1 MRNHTQYAWAH
12 LFGVFFLFTLSSI
25 TPSHVFQLFWL
36 PLLLMRLGTAVVMFL
51 FGWVA
56 QCFLFLTLTFSP
68 FTFSFQNKQVRMSKR
83 HFIVG
88 QQTRALLGKNF
99 LRKWRMKRET
109 LSVWF
114 RVYVI
119 SYLKED
125 RVLSCVQTLYLFS
138 LLFHRYSVSN

>member
-1 MRNHTQYAWAH
+1 MRVSTLVWSFVSFHPELHHPFTSFSA
-12 LFGVFFLFTLSSI
+12 FLAPFAT
-25 TPSHVFQLFWL
+25 HVIGNSCCDVSL
-36 PLLLMRLGTAVVMFL
+36 
-51 FGWVA
+51 WVA
-56 QCFLFLTLTFSP
+56 QCFLFPTLTFSP
-68 FTFSFQNKQVRMSKR
+68 FTFSFQNKQARMSKR
-83 HFIVG
+83 HFSVG

-125 RVLSCVQTLYLFS
+125 RVLPCAQTLYLFS